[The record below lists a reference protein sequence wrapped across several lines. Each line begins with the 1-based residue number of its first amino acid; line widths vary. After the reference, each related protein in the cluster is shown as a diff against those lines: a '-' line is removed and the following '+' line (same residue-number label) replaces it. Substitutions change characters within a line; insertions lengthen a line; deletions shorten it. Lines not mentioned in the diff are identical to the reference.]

1 LGLAETLPVVVAI
14 IATHLVFV
22 GSWKHFGATSAT
34 GGHPLVNGFKPS
46 SALGLRGWAGVPAAA
61 VASATAA
68 ANARDRFAAIFNR
81 DNPLVGPPTVADIKF
96 GHQSSPS
103 GELPNGYE

>member
-1 LGLAETLPVVVAI
+1 MGFAETLPIVVAI
-14 IATHLVFV
+14 VATHLVFV
-22 GSWKHFGATSAT
+22 GSWKHFGATSGAR
-34 GGHPLVNGFKPS
+34 GYPLIESIEPS
-46 SALGLRGWAGVPAAA
+46 SALGLGAGVFVPTAT

-68 ANARDRFAAIFNR
+68 TDTRDRLAAILNR
-81 DNPLVGPPTVADIKF
+81 DNPLVGPPTVADINF

>member
-1 LGLAETLPVVVAI
+1 VVAI
-14 IATHLVFV
+14 VATHHVFV
-22 GSWKHFGATSAT
+22 GSWKHFGATSGTRDYALIK
-34 GGHPLVNGFKPS
+34 GVKPS
-46 SALGLRGWAGVPAAA
+46 SALGLGTRVLVPAAT

-68 ANARDRFAAIFNR
+68 TDTRDRLAAILNR
-81 DNPLVGPPTVADIKF
+81 DNLSVGPPTVADIKF